1 MIIPPSYLNIGMGGY
16 FDRCRKADA
25 QKFSADVYGCPT
37 NLEKYLQ
44 AALRWPTV
52 SEINANGIK
61 CDTSVT
67 RSWAF

>member
-52 SEINANGIK
+52 SGINANGIK

-67 RSWAF
+67 RS